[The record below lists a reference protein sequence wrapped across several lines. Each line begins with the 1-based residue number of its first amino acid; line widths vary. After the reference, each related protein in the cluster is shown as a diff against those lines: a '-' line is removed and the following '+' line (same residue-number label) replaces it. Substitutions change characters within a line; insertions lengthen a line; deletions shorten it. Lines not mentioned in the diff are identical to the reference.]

1 VDEPGDPEGKI
12 VKNRTPDDEVE
23 RILALGAKLYEDH
36 RTAEGL
42 GWVTLR
48 VPRATSSAS
57 REATANAS
65 SRRAKF
71 REGNTPWLDCR

>member
-42 GWVTLR
+42 GWVTLLD
-48 VPRATSSAS
+48 P
-57 REATANAS
+57 
-65 SRRAKF
+65 
-71 REGNTPWLDCR
+71 EGNAFCLERSDRERELQKSEVS